1 VASAA
6 SIAGDQARDIDSI
19 RIQNRTTF
27 DWGASQLNVGLFGNF
42 KSLYHPIFQVVDQES
57 ATRGAFAR
65 IDWTGQVAGLRA
77 DAGLYGAGVDA
88 KQLSVRQVEGTNY
101 GEYFD
106 ADGNVVDP
114 FEVVWHFEYKGT
126 PQQKA
131 ALMRIRVELI
141 DEDDEAA
148 DEAAAAAD
156 DDDDESE
163 GDGADDEGEGEGE
176 K

>member
-1 VASAA
+1 MMGNKNADGHTRSPR
-6 SIAGDQARDIDSI
+6 IAIRGIIDRCICKPKMS
-19 RIQNRTTF
+19 
-27 DWGASQLNVGLFGNF
+27 
-42 KSLYHPIFQVVDQES
+42 K
-57 ATRGAFAR
+57 GAF
-65 IDWTGQVAGLRA
+65 VFERA
-77 DAGLYGAGVDA
+77 PFPFHGEDVDA
-88 KQLSVRQVEGTNY
+88 EQLSVRQVEGTNY

-106 ADGNVVDP
+106 ADGNVIDP
-114 FEVVWHFEYKGT
+114 LEVVWHFEYKGT

-148 DEAAAAAD
+148 DEAND

-163 GDGADDEGEGEGE
+163 GDGADNEGEGEGE